1 MKKLLLGAV
10 CAMSIIP
17 ATVKAQ
23 EGCGTGRYNTEYFDD
38 YELTS
43 DIVYGNNAQGAGNLL
58 LDFYEPAND
67 PIAQRPLIILVHGG
81 SFIGGSKTDD
91 PAVTEHCIRFAK
103 MGYATA
109 SINYTLGFDQFP
121 PQQESAAR
129 TVYRAARE
137 LKTAVRFFRKDAA
150 TDNLYKINPNV
161 IFFGGN
167 SAGAITALHAAY
179 LDQYSELPA
188 GIDTSALA
196 QGNMEGTAFGHPGYS
211 SQVSGVINMAGAIGD
226 TAWMDNNHI
235 IPVVSA
241 HGDDDGTVPYGSETI
256 VFLGA
261 FPVLPVDGSGS
272 IDQYTTNNGMN
283 ADLLIF
289 PGDDHCPWNSNA
301 TKMTQVINH
310 NRDFLYNILC
320 VLADIEENPSMEMNV
335 FPNPSAGTFS
345 IQVPQQEE
353 MLSFTMVDIT
363 GKTVLSG
370 KQSAANGIISV
381 SAENLNSGVYYFRV
395 QLGNKSQT
403 EKLVIQK

>member
-38 YELTS
+38 YVLTS
-43 DIVYGNNAQGAGNLL
+43 NIVYGNNAQGAGNLL

-81 SFIGGSKTDD
+81 NFIGGSKTDD
-91 PAVTEHCIRFAK
+91 PAVTEHCTRFAK

-121 PQQESAAR
+121 PGEESAVR
-129 TVYRAARE
+129 TVYRAGRE
-137 LKTAVRFFRKDAA
+137 LKTAIRFFRKDAA
-150 TDNLYKINPNV
+150 TDNLYKINPNI
-161 IFFGGN
+161 IFIGGN

-179 LDQYSELPA
+179 LDQYSELPN
-188 GIDTSALA
+188 GIDTSSLA
-196 QGNMEGTAFGHPGYS
+196 QGNLEGTAFGNAGYS
-211 SQVSGVINMAGAIGD
+211 SQVSGVLNMAGALGD
-226 TAWMDNNHI
+226 TTWISNNTI
-235 IPVVSA
+235 IPVSSA
-241 HGDDDGTVPYGSETI
+241 HGTVDQTVPYNSAI
-256 VFLGA
+256 INFLGL
-261 FPVLPVDGSGS
+261 FPIMPVDGSQS
-272 IDQYTTNNGMN
+272 IHQFASNNGMN
-283 ADLLIF
+283 HSLLQF

-320 VLADIEENPSMEMNV
+320 VLADIEENPSMDMNV

-345 IQVPQQEE
+345 IQVPQKDE
-353 MLSFTMVDIT
+353 MLTYAVVDIT

-381 SAENLNSGVYYFRV
+381 SAENLNNGVYYVRV